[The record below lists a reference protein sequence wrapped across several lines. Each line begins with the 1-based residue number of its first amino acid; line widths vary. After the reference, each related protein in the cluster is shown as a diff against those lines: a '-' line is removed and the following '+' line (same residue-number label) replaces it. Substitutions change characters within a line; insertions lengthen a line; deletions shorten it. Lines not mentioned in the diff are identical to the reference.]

1 MHTPSASAPTVHEK
15 TAWLLA
21 AAALFGVLKLHLLPA
36 MLGGLLV
43 HELIQSL
50 SKPLK
55 IGRMSN
61 QRAKLLTTGLLAT
74 VSIGGLILIIYGG
87 VVFFRTE
94 SDSIPALLQK
104 LADIIEGARAML
116 PAWAAQA
123 LPHDADSIRDTLTQ
137 WLRSHAKE
145 IQSAGGEAGKA
156 VVHTIIGMFI
166 GALIAL
172 QEARTQSISGPLAMA
187 LAERSRRLADAFRQF
202 VFAQVRISFMNTV
215 FTAIYLLV
223 ILPMCGVHL
232 PLTKALI
239 FVTFLAGLMPV
250 VGNLISNTAIVLV
263 SLSVSLPVALS
274 SLIFLIVIHKL
285 EYFLN
290 ARIVGAHISAH
301 AWELLIAMLVM
312 EALFGMAGIAVAPI
326 YYAYLKNELA
336 DRGLV

>member
-1 MHTPSASAPTVHEK
+1 MNTHSAASPTAEEK
-15 TAWLLA
+15 AAWLIA

-36 MLGGLLV
+36 LLGGLLI

-55 IGRMSN
+55 IGRMSS
-61 QRAKLLTTGLLAT
+61 QRAKLLTTGLLAIIT
-74 VSIGGLILIIYGG
+74 IGGLILTIYGG

-94 SDSIPALLQK
+94 SDNIPALLQK
-104 LADIIEGARAML
+104 IADIIEGARSML
-116 PAWAAQA
+116 PSWAAQA
-123 LPHDADSIRDTLTQ
+123 LPHDAGSIRDTLAQ

-156 VVHTIIGMFI
+156 VIHTIIGMFI

-172 QEARTQSISGPLAMA
+172 QEARTSSIGGPLAVA
-187 LAERSRRLADAFRQF
+187 LAERSRRLAEAFRQF
-202 VFAQVRISFMNTV
+202 VFAQVRISFVNTV

-223 ILPMCGVHL
+223 ILPLCGIHL

-239 FVTFLAGLMPV
+239 VVTFLAGLLPV

-263 SLSVSLPVALS
+263 SLGVSLPAALG
-274 SLIFLIVIHKL
+274 SLTFLVVIHKL

-312 EALFGMAGIAVAPI
+312 EALFGLAGVAIAPI
-326 YYAYLKNELA
+326 CYAYLKTELT